1 MIQEIK
7 NNFDKNYKLN
17 YNIISNKN
25 KLAYLYSILNISV
38 LNKDIELFLLFL
50 YLHDTLKLNFE
61 TKEYNDWRVMTTYY
75 LAYEVDKFSI
85 LDLKHYNDNI
95 ETPRQQKI
103 LVYLFKNLKENG
115 FYLLK
120 KNSWVKLNIKSLLK
134 TYIRVL
140 GKFCILYNKILHNR
154 YKPGGNGYYEALE
167 NWNKLS

>member
-17 YNIISNKN
+17 SNIMSNKN
-25 KLAYLYSILNISV
+25 KLNYLYNILNISII
-38 LNKDIELFLLFL
+38 NKDIELFLLFL
-50 YLHDTLKLNFE
+50 YLHDTLKLYFE
-61 TKEYNDWRVMTTYY
+61 TKEYNDWKLITTYN
-75 LAYEVDKFSI
+75 LAYEVNKFSI

-95 ETPRQQKI
+95 ETSRQQKI
-103 LVYLFKNLKENG
+103 FIYLSKNLEENG

-154 YKPGGNGYYEALE
+154 YKPGGNGYYTSLE
-167 NWNKLS
+167 NWKKIS